1 MHFILIF
8 CFHSISTS
16 TFPFYNCIYNTASN
30 DALILYLVVIPY
42 IPTYIC
48 ITFLNNYSY
57 LLCINILYIPAIF
70 RYALIS
76 TIILIILFFLI
87 CTGT

>member
-57 LLCINILYIPAIF
+57 LLCINILYIIYF
-70 RYALIS
+70 LLNIYAN
-76 TIILIILFFLI
+76 TYN
-87 CTGT
+87 TYMH